1 MQVLVTPERTVW
13 HMERRS
19 DLKAYTDAHKPW
31 SSPLFRPC
39 LCRRLHLPPSS
50 WITLPG
56 WQWFCQAA
64 AAAILGAHLAFSLPG
79 AAGLAPANSTDFVA
93 SWHHSGMRLWVITH
107 SLHLPPS
114 HQCSIDCRVRRFYL
128 RCTDRPDIHAMLL
141 FRFGRG
147 RSEQSRTR

>member
-1 MQVLVTPERTVW
+1 MPPHPAAAGPAPTRHSHHHPRRHRLCRGRRRFSDPASAAASTCRPRPGSRCQVL
-13 HMERRS
+13 S
-19 DLKAYTDAHKPW
+19 
-31 SSPLFRPC
+31 
-39 LCRRLHLPPSS
+39 
-50 WITLPG
+50 G
-56 WQWFCQAA
+56 FCQAA
-64 AAAILGAHLAFSLPG
+64 AAAILGAQLAFSLPG

-93 SWHHSGMRLWVITH
+93 SWHHSGMRLWIITH

-128 RCTDRPDIHAMLL
+128 RCMDRPDIHAMLL